1 MAGIRYAGGMALR
14 WRFELP
20 EGFLFAVRWSQAER
34 LWLGGIALFYVATL
48 VLMIAAIFW
57 LGASSVSLIVMNV
70 ASVSMIGF
78 GSWSFAGAQRRE
90 ARRLAASTMMLCR
103 KCRHPVIE
111 DGDGEHVICPECGKR
126 ETAEQLRRIW
136 GNAYGVNVAHWQPAT
151 KRESQ
156 AVSA

>member
-1 MAGIRYAGGMALR
+1 MALR

-34 LWLGGIALFYVATL
+34 LWLGGIALLYVATL
-48 VLMIAAIFW
+48 AVMIAAIFW

-70 ASVSMIGF
+70 SCVSMTGV
-78 GSWSFAGAQRRE
+78 GGWCFAAARRRE

-111 DGDGEHVICPECGKR
+111 DGDGEHIVCPECGKR
-126 ETAEQLRRIW
+126 ELAAQLREIW
-136 GNAYGVNVAHWQPAT
+136 GGVYGVSVAHWQPAT
-151 KRESQ
+151 RRKESGE
-156 AVSA
+156 VNRSGSPPSRG